1 MPLQSSKGMS
11 VGKSIRVFRNRD
23 LSLDS
28 SVRTQDQA
36 VKTWVRLINAPGHP
50 GGASGP
56 IPVAGT
62 NPTQSWENYS
72 ELLVFAVAGGGGGGG
87 RGDDDMGG
95 GGGGGAGQFDG
106 YPIPITNPG
115 GYTYSIP
122 GGGAAGSYPP
132 SGGDGATAAAL
143 TIVETGPGTTV
154 FTLTGGGGAPTTPN
168 NYQPSGGTGGS
179 SYGTGATQPPY
190 GSHGG
195 GNGSVQA
202 GRYVN
207 NRCGFG
213 TDGDFGGAGGGG
225 AGSPS
230 VNDYS
235 GQGTNAS
242 VNVPGSILRPGSHPT
257 APSALVPNAAATNCA
272 GESGRINTYGPTTYT
287 VWGGS
292 PLDNSL
298 QIKGVAGANGGAG
311 SPVGQAGALAPA
323 TEATPNYPTAPGA
336 GGGTGGGIEW
346 NGTGDTG
353 YGGGGGGG
361 QPGGNGGAGYLVV
374 YIR

>member
-1 MPLQSSKGMS
+1 MS
-11 VGKSIRVFRNRD
+11 VGKSLKVFRNRD

-28 SVRTQDQA
+28 SVKTQDQA
-36 VKTWVRLINAPGHP
+36 AKTWVRLVNAPGHP

-56 IPVAGT
+56 IPVAGN
-62 NPTQSWENYS
+62 NPTQPWSSYS

-122 GGGAAGSYPP
+122 GGGNGASYPP
-132 SGGDGATAAAL
+132 SGGDGTDATAL
-143 TIVETGPGTTV
+143 TIVETGPGNV
-154 FTLTGGGGAPTTPN
+154 IFTIEGGHGAVSMPGNYSPDSGTGGAYWGAGGAPGP
-168 NYQPSGGTGGS
+168 YS
-179 SYGTGATQPPY
+179 SHA
-190 GSHGG
+190 G
-195 GNGSVQA
+195 GNGSVKP

-213 TDGDFGGAGGGG
+213 TAGDYGGAGGGG
-225 AGSPS
+225 GGMPTI
-230 VNDYS
+230 NDYS

-242 VNVPGSILRPGSHPT
+242 ANVYGSFLRPGTHPT
-257 APSALVPNAAATNCA
+257 APAQLQPNQSTLIKA
-272 GESGRINTYGPTTYT
+272 GEDGRNNTYGPTTYT
-287 VWGGS
+287 SWGGS

-298 QIKGVAGANGGAG
+298 QIKGVNGASGGTGG
-311 SPVGQAGALAPA
+311 SPVGQAGTLSPA
-323 TEATPNYPTAPGA
+323 SEATPNYPTAPAA
-336 GGGTGGGIEW
+336 GGGTGGGVQW
-346 NGTGDTG
+346 NGAGDTG

-361 QPGGNGGAGYLVV
+361 QAGGRGGAGYLVV